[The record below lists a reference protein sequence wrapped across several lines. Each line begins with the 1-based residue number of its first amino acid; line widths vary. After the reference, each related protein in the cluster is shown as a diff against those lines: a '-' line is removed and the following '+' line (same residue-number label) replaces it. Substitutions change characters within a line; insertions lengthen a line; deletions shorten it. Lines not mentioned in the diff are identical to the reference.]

1 MANKSA
7 ILAVKIIGDA
17 KSAVDSLGKTG
28 LAVGAMGAAVVAGGA
43 IATKAL
49 YDIGAAATDMD
60 NEIRIGTGATGKAL
74 EDMQGS
80 ARNIA
85 KKVPADL
92 GQVGTAVADLNTN
105 LGLTGPV
112 LDTVASQVLEAGRML
127 GEDVD
132 IKNASST
139 LNGFNVTA
147 EETPAAMDDIFRVS
161 QATGT
166 SMNELTG
173 QLSTQSGVL
182 SELGLSLGD
191 SAALIGG
198 LSKAGIDSNAV
209 VKGLGRSMQDLAK
222 DGEPTSETFGRV
234 MGDLEGFIDKGETAS
249 AMDLAGDLF
258 GTRAAPQF
266 IAALESGAL
275 SMEDL
280 MGATGATQDTILG
293 LADETRTAGDQWG
306 ILKNNAMLALE
317 PIGSVIFG
325 VVGDA
330 LGALAGWVSTID
342 FTPIQEFADQ
352 IGPALGAFATQAAEV
367 LLPVLEQ
374 VGPMLTQAA
383 EGGAPLQAM
392 FAAIVPH
399 LQTIGTAV
407 LGLLPSLVAFG
418 SAVLPVIMGA
428 VSALVP
434 LIVQVAST
442 AIPAVIG
449 VIQALL
455 PIAQNIIT
463 TIIPMV
469 VAGIQTLIPKI
480 LSIIDPLM
488 SIVHTV
494 IDLLGPAIN
503 FLLPIVQ
510 LVFSNLVTI
519 IGGAIDVVTGIL
531 TAVAALLRG
540 DFAGAW
546 QAIKGIVGTVIDTV
560 KEYVNNGMN
569 FVKEHFSGAIETVK
583 TTVSN
588 GFQTVVDT
596 VSTKIGEVVDFVKGL
611 PGKIVDGLGD
621 LGSLLLGSGKA
632 LMDGFTQGIK
642 DGVSNA
648 IGAAGDAVSAV
659 RDFFPFSPA
668 KRGPFSGSGYTDKS
682 GKALVG
688 DFAKAMTSEVSTV
701 TRAANKVATAGT
713 FEGGFDLNGRPTT
726 GSRSPS
732 GGRAPVQV
740 HLHIDGAFVGDR
752 MSLAEELER
761 IINDRRTLIG
771 AA

>member
-1 MANKSA
+1 
-7 ILAVKIIGDA
+7 
-17 KSAVDSLGKTG
+17 
-28 LAVGAMGAAVVAGGA
+28 MGAAVVAGGA

-80 ARNIA
+80 ARDIA

-127 GEDVD
+127 GEDVN
-132 IKNASST
+132 IKNASSA
-139 LNGFNVTA
+139 LNGFKVEA
-147 EETPAAMDDIFRVS
+147 EDTPDALDDIFRVS

-173 QLSTQSGVL
+173 QLSTQAGVL
-182 SELGLSLGD
+182 SELGLGLGD

-234 MGDLEGFIDKGETAS
+234 MGDLEGFIAKGETAS

-330 LGALAGWVSTID
+330 LGALAAWISTVD
-342 FTPIQEFADQ
+342 FSPIQEFADQ
-352 IGPALGAFATQAAEV
+352 IGPALGEFAGQAGDV
-367 LLPVLEQ
+367 LLPILSEL
-374 VGPMLTQAA
+374 GPMLTQAA
-383 EGGAPLQAM
+383 QGGAPLQAM

-407 LGLLPSLVAFG
+407 LGLLPSLVSFG

-428 VSALVP
+428 VSSLIP
-434 LIVQVAST
+434 LIVQIAST
-442 AIPAVIG
+442 AIPAVLG
-449 VIQALL
+449 VVQALL
-455 PIAQNIIT
+455 PIAQNIVT
-463 TIIPMV
+463 TLIPMIV
-469 VAGIQTLIPKI
+469 TGIQTLIPQI
-480 LSIIDPLM
+480 LGIIDPLM

-494 IDLLGPAIN
+494 IDILGPAIN

-510 LVFSNLVTI
+510 LVFSNVVTI
-519 IGGAIDVVTGIL
+519 IGGAIGVVTGIL

-546 QAIKGIVGTVIDTV
+546 QAIKGIVGTVINTV
-560 KEYVNNGMN
+560 KEYVNNGLN
-569 FVKEHFSGAIETVK
+569 FVREHFGTVIETVK
-583 TTVSN
+583 TTVSD
-588 GFQTVVDT
+588 GFQTMADT
-596 VSTKIGEVVDFVKGL
+596 VSTKIGDVVGFVKEV
-611 PGKIVDGLGD
+611 PGKVLDALGNLGD
-621 LGSLLLGSGKA
+621 LLLGSGKA

-642 DGVSNA
+642 NGVQ
-648 IGAAGDAVSAV
+648 GALDAASGAVQSV

-668 KRGPFSGSGYTDKS
+668 KRGPFSGSGYTDRS

-688 DFAKAMTSEVSTV
+688 DFAKAMTSEISTV

-713 FEGGFDLNGRPTT
+713 FEAGFDLNRRP
-726 GSRSPS
+726 GAS
-732 GGRAPVQV
+732 GRASRGAPAGERHV
-740 HLHIDGAFVGDR
+740 HIHIDGAFIGDR
-752 MSLAEELER
+752 LSLARELR
-761 IINDRRTLIG
+761 SILDRYDVTVG
-771 AA
+771 EPA